1 MPDIEELD
9 ELAEGAKG
17 ENYGS
22 ELGRSGRRRRR
33 RLYRDDKAPF
43 VLEIDDETDE
53 DIMSVLLDKQ
63 LPEGV
68 RFCTTQHLPDAG
80 TGTGGIE
87 NELENAQMVMSML
100 RVKWNA
106 AYRGTRNNL
115 FFSSLFQEL
124 FKKLCIRLE
133 PLVPVVV
140 CGLRTQVNLTPDDM
154 IELIAV
160 GKVVLEKR
168 ELPPIPRSSDQKAE
182 ANERKEGPNSDS
194 DDSEAELQIRKREDF
209 DRRQLLAEVESGVS
223 QLFARGTQLG
233 AHQSTLIIDM
243 LNETMRRK
251 HISGAWMGNSL
262 LNASTPPKI
271 PRPLPPHGRH
281 VTVSTTS
288 SPSPGPTKQVLH
300 FKVTEVPVELTP
312 LAHIT
317 GAVVIDYLGCVQ
329 MHFIRESRGVE
340 AAEFHRFVTECNAI
354 ARAQVSALGGN
365 AMLAYR
371 AVPAESGGKVYKSQ
385 VYNVI
390 SLYGMAVKV
399 EYSDDGRPSRQTSGG
414 ARKRSLI
421 STGMPTSPRGR
432 SKSLTEVLQ
441 KRK

>member
-1 MPDIEELD
+1 
-9 ELAEGAKG
+9 
-17 ENYGS
+17 
-22 ELGRSGRRRRR
+22 
-33 RLYRDDKAPF
+33 
-43 VLEIDDETDE
+43 
-53 DIMSVLLDKQ
+53 MSVLLDKQ

-80 TGTGGIE
+80 TGTGGIQ
-87 NELENAQMVMSML
+87 NEVENAQMVMSML

-106 AYRGTRNNL
+106 AFRGTRNNL

-140 CGLRTQVNLTPDDM
+140 CGLRTQVNLTPDNM

-168 ELPPIPRSSDQKAE
+168 EIRSSPSSGQKDQDNK
-182 ANERKEGPNSDS
+182 RKDGESSDS
-194 DDSEAELQIRKREDF
+194 DDSRAELQIRKRENADG
-209 DRRQLLAEVESGVS
+209 RKLLAEVESGVS

-243 LNETMRRK
+243 LDEAMRRK
-251 HISGAWMGNSL
+251 HIGGAWTGNSL
-262 LNASTPPKI
+262 LESTHPQI
-271 PRPLPPHGRH
+271 PRPLPSHSRH
-281 VTVSTTS
+281 VTVDSIS
-288 SPSPGPTKQVLH
+288 SPSLGPAKQILH

-312 LAHIT
+312 LSHIT
-317 GAVVIDYLGCVQ
+317 GAVVTDYLGSIS

-365 AMLAYR
+365 AMLSYR

-399 EYSDDGRPSRQTSGG
+399 EYTNDAGRDASRGGVRTRSPMSGG
-414 ARKRSLI
+414 
-421 STGMPTSPRGR
+421 MPAPPRGR
-432 SKSLTEVLQ
+432 AKSLTDVVQ
-441 KRK
+441 KRKHSARTNP